1 MAYIA
6 TGRKYVRLLWT
17 LFVIAGFTGAGVLIY
32 QSFQSWNE
40 SPVKTTIETHPI
52 EDITFPKVTVC
63 PPKNTFTDLNYD
75 LMVTE
80 NMTLSEGIK
89 DELINYSLEL
99 LYDHLHENMIKNL
112 SLLEDKE
119 RYYNWYHGYTEIL
132 LPYYYA
138 SRFNC
143 DVRTSAISGNI
154 SSQHYGQNFDL
165 NKVPRN
171 IKYTIKIK
179 PPPSVRDTGVYYEYL
194 DYYPD
199 RIDETYSNDDNYKE
213 SNVTLHIK
221 IAKISMKDLSGMDIL
236 VVDDRYY
243 PGPEVKNT
251 SYNITEFFG
260 ESFVPTK
267 LERDVSLEDVKR
279 QRLVQMPGFKVT
291 WYYSGLKVGPET
303 EYGIYPRTMAFVRN
317 CSNNITIYPNISRC
331 FCFN

>member
-1 MAYIA
+1 MENIRQFLDSSTIHGLAYIA

-119 RYYNWYHGYTEIL
+119 RYYNWYHGYNAIQ
-132 LPYYYA
+132 LPSYYA
-138 SRFNC
+138 SQLNYV
-143 DVRTSAISGNI
+143 VRTSAISGNI
-154 SSQHYGQNFDL
+154 SSQHYGQNFSQART
-165 NKVPRN
+165 VEQSR
-171 IKYTIKIK
+171 
-179 PPPSVRDTGVYYEYL
+179 PPLLCSHTHVEY
-194 DYYPD
+194 
-199 RIDETYSNDDNYKE
+199 
-213 SNVTLHIK
+213 
-221 IAKISMKDLSGMDIL
+221 
-236 VVDDRYY
+236 
-243 PGPEVKNT
+243 
-251 SYNITEFFG
+251 
-260 ESFVPTK
+260 
-267 LERDVSLEDVKR
+267 
-279 QRLVQMPGFKVT
+279 
-291 WYYSGLKVGPET
+291 
-303 EYGIYPRTMAFVRN
+303 
-317 CSNNITIYPNISRC
+317 
-331 FCFN
+331 